1 MSHERGSASPAVATS
16 GDAAAS
22 AAGAHFQTTQW
33 SVVLAARSD
42 SSTRRTALEKLCRS
56 YWAPIY
62 HFLRRRGLSPH
73 DAEDLTQGFFACAV
87 NTDFLDRPDPER
99 GRFRGYLVGAL
110 RRFMADEFER
120 TNARKRGGGA
130 EFLEWNSAAAEEQLA
145 QLDAASAAD
154 PAAAYE
160 KSWALTLLARALAR
174 LEVEQR
180 AAGKTRVFDAL
191 KPFLTENAAPGD
203 YAGLARQLGL
213 TRGAVALAVH
223 RLNQRYAELVRLE
236 VAETVADPA
245 EVKSEMEHL
254 LRALRR

>member
-1 MSHERGSASPAVATS
+1 MSHERGPAFPGAAVS
-16 GDAAAS
+16 GDVPTS
-22 AAGAHFQTTQW
+22 VAGAHFQTTQW

-42 SSTRRTALEKLCRS
+42 SATRRTALEKLCRS
-56 YWAPIY
+56 YWPPLY

-73 DAEDLTQGFFACAV
+73 DAEDLTQSFFACAMD
-87 NTDFLDRPDPER
+87 TDFLDRPDPER

-120 TNARKRGGGA
+120 ANARKRGGGA
-130 EFLEWNSAAAEEQLA
+130 EFLEWNSVAAEEQLA
-145 QLDAASAAD
+145 RLDTTSAD
-154 PAAAYE
+154 PADAYE

-174 LEVEQR
+174 LEAEQR
-180 AAGKTRVFDAL
+180 AAGKTRAFVAL

-203 YAGLARQLGL
+203 YVGLARQLGL